1 MISVSNSRTPAI
13 VRALQKALRVPL
25 KLIDLASLLP
35 AEIQFKVNQFK
46 HANALSAVS
55 SMDAEIVK
63 SLKREGVFI
72 TSLEAL
78 GIPDTAAM
86 LQAAESILPKIA
98 DQPGNTGY
106 DIHASQDL
114 VLERPELFAW
124 GLHDR
129 ILNIAEAS
137 IGIPAAFND
146 IHIRR
151 DFANGVQSGSR
162 LWHVDSYDHRILR
175 IIIYL
180 SNVSKTGGA
189 HEYIPRQKSRF
200 WVTVLEHF
208 GTIPDKVMEM
218 LGLQKHVKSCPGPK
232 GTVIFSMTSRV
243 LHRGTV
249 PQDSER
255 YTLIYNYNSRHPK
268 RPQEASPRVP
278 KERLVRVA
286 QQFPKRQQ
294 DCMLWM

>member
-1 MISVSNSRTPAI
+1 M
-13 VRALQKALRVPL
+13 
-25 KLIDLASLLP
+25 
-35 AEIQFKVNQFK
+35 
-46 HANALSAVS
+46 
-55 SMDAEIVK
+55 
-63 SLKREGVFI
+63 
-72 TSLEAL
+72 
-78 GIPDTAAM
+78 PDTAAM

-98 DQPGNTGY
+98 DQPGQTGY

-129 ILNIAEAS
+129 ILNIAEA
-137 IGIPAAFND
+137 GMGVPAAFND

-151 DFANGVQSGSR
+151 DFANGVKSGSR

-180 SNVSKTGGA
+180 SDVSKTGGA

-208 GTIPDKVMEM
+208 GTIPDKVMEK
-218 LGLQKHVKSCPGPK
+218 LGLQKHVRSCPGPK

-255 YTLIYNYNSRHPK
+255 YTLIYNYNSRSPK

-278 KERLVRVA
+278 RDRLMNIV

-294 DCMLWM
+294 DCMLWK